1 MKNKKEGNIGFV
13 ERQNAKGKQIA
24 SFFRFGN
31 QVQECIFFSLFRL
44 DRCRVILAAN
54 LMHSHWVY
62 WRLIPVFVFNIS
74 VAHYSIPGMLYQRR
88 QRKRPSFISTS
99 PSNVQIRRKKKTN
112 KFYPIF
118 AMLHWCMRVRACV
131 FFLYM
136 YHTMVNKWKPMFLF
150 FLHTFESRWSNVF
163 PLEAHS
169 QRWCIIITN
178 TICWGGGGKKSGTVF
193 FGILLPDEE

>member
-1 MKNKKEGNIGFV
+1 MH
-13 ERQNAKGKQIA
+13 
-24 SFFRFGN
+24 FF
-31 QVQECIFFSLFRL
+31 L
-44 DRCRVILAAN
+44 
-54 LMHSHWVY
+54 
-62 WRLIPVFVFNIS
+62 
-74 VAHYSIPGMLYQRR
+74 
-88 QRKRPSFISTS
+88 FISPWS
-99 PSNVQIRRKKKTN
+99 VSSYFGRKFDAPPLSLLAFDPGICFQHFCCTLFYPWDVISKATKKKAKLYLHLPFERADQKEKKTN

-131 FFLYM
+131 FSLYM

-178 TICWGGGGKKSGTVF
+178 TICWGGGGGKKSGTVF